1 MTESYKVASIVVI
14 AVSLINLVTTV
25 MVLSREDIDPKDES
39 YTTLIGAPAEVL
51 KLTITGIF
59 GFITGSAVEAY
70 AAGKKRKE
78 EELAQRIAE
87 LENENAQLRELN
99 EL

>member
-1 MTESYKVASIVVI
+1 MSESYKVASIVVG
-14 AVSLINLVTTV
+14 AVTIINLVTTV
-25 MVLSREDIDPKDES
+25 MVLSKEEVDPNNAS
-39 YTTLIGAPAEVL
+39 YATLVSAPAEVL
-51 KLTITGIF
+51 KQTVAGIL

-70 AAGKKRKE
+70 TAGKKRKE
-78 EELAQRIAE
+78 EELAQRNAE